1 MSRRLFAG
9 VIRRMLHSAE
19 GAMKPLFRPT
29 RLDDGGFKVCRL
41 GNVGRSVLNEACPT

>member
-29 RLDDGGFKVCRL
+29 RLDDDGFKVL
-41 GNVGRSVLNEACPT
+41 